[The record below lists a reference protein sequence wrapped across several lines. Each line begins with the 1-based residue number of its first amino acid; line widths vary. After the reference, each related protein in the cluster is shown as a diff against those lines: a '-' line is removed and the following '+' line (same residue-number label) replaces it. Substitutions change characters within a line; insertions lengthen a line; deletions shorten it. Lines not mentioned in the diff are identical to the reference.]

1 MRQYCISK
9 ETMSLKT
16 LCSQMARQPSSMDIL
31 LLFDKP
37 TTILHP
43 ICELL
48 DGWQYEEDQG
58 EYQPVYEEFGSILLL
73 VLAFVHRY
81 NLSTVD
87 LGLHNPNSFIVRLLV
102 KGAISYSMDELS
114 EQEKSHLD
122 GWIRALFNSAE
133 GGGLGDEPMSNCPP
147 QDFYL
152 LVPTLF
158 HQVVLAYSTGYLSD
172 EALKGGLDC
181 KSLES
186 RYFAMSNHFDRSR
199 RHLSSPIT
207 GRSLL
212 LASEPYV
219 GSARGL

>member
-1 MRQYCISK
+1 MF
-9 ETMSLKT
+9 LKT
-16 LCSQMARQPSSMDIL
+16 LCSHIARHPSYMDVM

-37 TTILHP
+37 ITILHP

-48 DGWQYEEDQG
+48 DGWRYEEDQG

-87 LGLHNPNSFIVRLLV
+87 LGLHNSNSFIGRLLV
-102 KGAISYSMDELS
+102 RGATSYSMDELS

-158 HQVVLAYSTGYLSD
+158 HQVVLACSTGYLSD

-181 KSLES
+181 ES
-186 RYFAMSNHFDRSR
+186 WAFATIAAPAYYNRS
-199 RHLSSPIT
+199 
-207 GRSLL
+207 G
-212 LASEPYV
+212 
-219 GSARGL
+219 